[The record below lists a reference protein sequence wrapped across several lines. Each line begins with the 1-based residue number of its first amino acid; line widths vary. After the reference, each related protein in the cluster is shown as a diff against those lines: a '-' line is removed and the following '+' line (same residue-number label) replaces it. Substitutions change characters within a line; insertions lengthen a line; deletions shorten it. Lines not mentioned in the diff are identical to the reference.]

1 MNVWHE
7 FQGGSTTYFT
17 QQIESVSPVYTSSL
31 GTFGQVSLGFS
42 TQSPKAGFTSY
53 LQADLR
59 VGSNIQGWGVI
70 GGLRYSY

>member
-1 MNVWHE
+1 MPAV
-7 FQGGSTTYFT
+7 TTN
-17 QQIESVSPVYTSSL
+17 SV
-31 GTFGQVSLGFS
+31 GTFGQVSLGFA
-42 TQSPKAGFTSY
+42 TQSPKSGFTSY